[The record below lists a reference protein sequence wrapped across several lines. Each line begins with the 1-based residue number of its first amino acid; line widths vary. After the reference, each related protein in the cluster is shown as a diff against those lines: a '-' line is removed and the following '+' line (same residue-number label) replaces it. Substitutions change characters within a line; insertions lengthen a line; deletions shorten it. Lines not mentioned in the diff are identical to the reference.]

1 MLAFYGWNWKG
12 ARGRGRDRRR
22 SRQYARADATF
33 SVEEWRFVSEYGD
46 IGGLK
51 GNCAHGC
58 RRGNDLVRNRGS
70 AIGIVL

>member
-1 MLAFYGWNWKG
+1 MDG
-12 ARGRGRDRRR
+12 RGRGGGEEGRRDRRR

-33 SVEEWRFVSEYGD
+33 SVEEWRFVGEYGD

-51 GNCAHGC
+51 GNCAHGR

-70 AIGIVL
+70 AIRIVL